1 MEEELNRK
9 TAMQLRHQ
17 QLHGPLTELVACF
30 LQQSKYPTLARSLDE
45 FIEFSE
51 TQTLEPGCRHSHYDS
66 DLQGNDEMGVVA
78 IVMPLSERMWLRWHV

>member
-51 TQTLEPGCRHSHYDS
+51 TQHSNRAAAIPITTATCRA
-66 DLQGNDEMGVVA
+66 MTKWA
-78 IVMPLSERMWLRWHV
+78 WLPS

>member
-17 QLHGPLTELVACF
+17 QLHRALTELVACY
-30 LQQSKYPTLARSLDE
+30 LQQSKYPTLRRSLDE

-51 TQTLEPGCRHSHYDS
+51 RHTLEPGCRHSHYDS
-66 DLQGNDEMGVVA
+66 DLQGQ
-78 IVMPLSERMWLRWHV
+78 